1 MALRIRPWES
11 RDTAALARIY
21 RDAALHMGAQAYSAA
36 QAAAWA
42 GAVDDLDA
50 FAREL
55 ADGVTLVAETDTG
68 DTAAF
73 GQLRPSDRVAL
84 LYTAPGYAR
93 ASYASGIYRLLEER
107 ARAAGVGVLHTEASR
122 VARPFFEK
130 HGFELVATEEV
141 QRHGEAFERFRMAK
155 LLAEPLGPGA

>member
-1 MALRIRPWES
+1 MTLRIRPWEP

-21 RDAALHMGAQAYSAA
+21 RDAALDMGAHAYSAA

-55 ADGVTLVAETDTG
+55 ADGITLVAETDTG

-130 HGFELVATEEV
+130 HGFELVASEEV
-141 QRHGEAFERFRMAK
+141 QRHGESFERFRMAK
-155 LLAEPLGPGA
+155 LLAEPIGPGA